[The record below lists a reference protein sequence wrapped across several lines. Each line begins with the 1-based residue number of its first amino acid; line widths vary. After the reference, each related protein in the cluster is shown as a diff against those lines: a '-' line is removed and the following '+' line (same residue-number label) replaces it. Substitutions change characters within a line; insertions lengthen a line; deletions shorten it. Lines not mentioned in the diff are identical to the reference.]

1 MKKLLAFVLTI
12 VLCSVMI
19 IPTLAADQFYE
30 ISFGNDT
37 IVLSKNR
44 KNRSV
49 RLADYGLIEVDKEL
63 NIDCANGDIEELTQ
77 YLEENVEGFDSET
90 CKAEMISNS
99 VYGRNEY
106 TVLYGLHINGFETA
120 FRVIVFV
127 EDDTILYSSGLNDV
141 NYDELAALPALL
153 EESYDNEI
161 ETAKKEALKE
171 VPETADVESQKVRKF
186 LDENLIPQLIVETT
200 CIDKETGG
208 GFLLGYVY
216 NLK

>member
-1 MKKLLAFVLTI
+1 MKKLFTFILEI
-12 VLCSVMI
+12 VLCFVMI
-19 IPTLAADQFYE
+19 IPTLAANQFYE
-30 ISFGNDT
+30 ISSGNEN

-49 RLADYGLIEVDKEL
+49 RLEDYGLIEVDKEL
-63 NIDCANGDIEELTQ
+63 NIDCENGDIEELTQ
-77 YLEENVEGFDSET
+77 YLEENIEGFDSET
-90 CKAEMISNS
+90 CKVEMISNS
-99 VYGRNEY
+99 VDGRNEY
-106 TVLYGLHINGFETA
+106 TVLYGLYINEFETA

-141 NYDELAALPALL
+141 NYDELAAIPALL
-153 EESYDNEI
+153 EESYEDEI

-171 VPETADVESQKVRKF
+171 VPETANVESQKVRKF

-208 GFLLGYVY
+208 GFLLGYIY